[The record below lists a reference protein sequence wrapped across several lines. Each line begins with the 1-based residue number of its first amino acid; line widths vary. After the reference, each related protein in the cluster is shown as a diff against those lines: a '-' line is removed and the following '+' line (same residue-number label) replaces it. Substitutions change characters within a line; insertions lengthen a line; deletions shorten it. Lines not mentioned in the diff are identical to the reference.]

1 MSTGAAYGAGA
12 FPSPSIIRTR
22 LLLQSIPPAPNH
34 HIYTHAHASIYTS
47 PDLGTSLQYAGHN
60 GHHATPHGGAV
71 AVVEYATGDGAQ
83 TSFLRSAN
91 PHVVVNNARAVCLR
105 FLLVPRKG
113 DAGGEGK

>member
-1 MSTGAAYGAGA
+1 MSTGAVYGAGA
-12 FPSPSIIRTR
+12 SLPPSI
-22 LLLQSIPPAPNH
+22 LPLKWASPPIHLTGPEPPHAH
-34 HIYTHAHASIYTS
+34 THAGIYTS
-47 PDLGTSLQYAGHN
+47 PELGTSLQYAGHH
-60 GHHATPHGGAV
+60 GHQATPHGGAV

-91 PHVVVNNARAVCLR
+91 PHVVVNDARAVCLR